1 MNQQKDKPQKPECSP
16 ISEQNDFQDTTQK
29 RDFPELNQLYR
40 EKEDLIKWLLD
51 QLQIAQR
58 LCTQIVT
65 IKNKDQIQDFQELKR
80 ILDESLEKAKNQGY
94 SQETSVN
101 PFDSPPKYISDKE
114 IIDSDIKTKSQNK
127 FINNPSDTKLISNTN
142 NHEIKCNNLDYLVGH
157 RDNQQ
162 KIYQNTNAYNETLE
176 QSKANQQ
183 EDFNQ
188 ENGDEEFGSSCHFI
202 NSSYEL
208 RAKES
213 FMRLKQNQLKLSQE
227 YLNLQREFIIYKEA
241 SQKFIQNDVKL
252 LMQQF
257 KIQISNQV
265 RSQPQIQN
273 YEPQSQ
279 EITIHQNR
287 QIESQANHNIYYLM
301 FSNYKETLL
310 QLRTQFESLKQ
321 GLINE
326 NQKLRLE
333 VEKELEKFKEKLQS
347 IFKQNQSNI
356 TKIKDLSDNLSIKH
370 KENEDLKKSLINIK
384 KELDVERQNNQE
396 LQNRFQEQ
404 ANEAQLGQFN
414 DSNVYSLLKKFE
426 QNQRAVCQN
435 GNEAFEKLQMMEELN
450 QQVTQIKKAVM
461 KDYETQIE
469 NQDQEIKKYEMRIK
483 SLQVEKK
490 QLEENIRQNNLQGIL
505 NDTLQKVSDQE
516 KKNYELS
523 IEISKKANQITF
535 LKEQIQTLNDF
546 VQGKQNEIRK
556 QLMEEYKNIMKL
568 QLEGCYTLQ
577 QQSILF
583 NFLGLKI
590 FRQYIISENSNRTQI
605 DLTMEKL
612 NQFNLTCQKK
622 ENQKLMESKEI
633 ERFYKDYYDQLKDI
647 YEETLQQ
654 FKRLLKE
661 IQERRI
667 KAQ

>member
-1 MNQQKDKPQKPECSP
+1 MNQQKDKQQKPECSP

-101 PFDSPPKYISDKE
+101 PFDSPPKFICDKE
-114 IIDSDIKTKSQNK
+114 IIDSDIKTKSQHK
-127 FINNPSDTKLISNTN
+127 LINNPSDTKFISNTN
-142 NHEIKCNNLDYLVGH
+142 NHEIKFGH

-162 KIYQNTNAYNETLE
+162 KIYQNTNAYNQTLQ

-183 EDFNQ
+183 EDFSQ
-188 ENGDEEFGSSCHFI
+188 ENGYEEFGSSCHFI

-227 YLNLQREFIIYKEA
+227 YLNLQREFKIYKEA
-241 SQKFIQNDVKL
+241 SKQFIQNDVKKL
-252 LMQQF
+252 IQQF

-265 RSQPQIQN
+265 RSQPEICN

-279 EITIHQNR
+279 ETTLHLNR
-287 QIESQANHNIYYLM
+287 QIESQTNHNIYNLM
-301 FSNYKETLL
+301 FSKYKETLL
-310 QLRTQFESLKQ
+310 QLRIQFESLKQ

-326 NQKLRLE
+326 NQKLKLE
-333 VEKELEKFKEKLQS
+333 VEKQIEKFKEKLQS

-370 KENEDLKKSLINIK
+370 KENEDLKKSVINIK

-404 ANEAQLGQFN
+404 ANEAQLEQFN
-414 DSNVYSLLKKFE
+414 DSNVYSLLRKFE

-450 QQVTQIKKAVM
+450 QSVTQIKKAVM
-461 KDYETQIE
+461 KDYETQID
-469 NQDQEIKKYEMRIK
+469 NQGQEIKKQEMVIK
-483 SLQVEKK
+483 NLQMEKK

-505 NDTLQKVSDQE
+505 NATLQKVSDQE

-535 LKEQIQTLNDF
+535 LKEQIQTLHDF

-556 QLMEEYKNIMKL
+556 QLMEECENIMKL

-583 NFLGLKI
+583 SFLGLKI

-612 NQFNLTCQKK
+612 NQFNLTWQKK
-622 ENQKLMESKEI
+622 ENQKLKESQEI
-633 ERFYKDYYDQLKDI
+633 ERYYKDYYNQLKDI

-661 IQERRI
+661 IQDRRI